1 MEHYSCFVV
10 SRLYVVVYEYQ
21 SVWIHNKESVN
32 KRWHERR
39 GTLGDELDIGENKE

>member
-21 SVWIHNKESVN
+21 RVWIHTKQETVKDD
-32 KRWHERR
+32 KRK
-39 GTLGDELDIGENKE
+39 GKLGDELDIGENKK